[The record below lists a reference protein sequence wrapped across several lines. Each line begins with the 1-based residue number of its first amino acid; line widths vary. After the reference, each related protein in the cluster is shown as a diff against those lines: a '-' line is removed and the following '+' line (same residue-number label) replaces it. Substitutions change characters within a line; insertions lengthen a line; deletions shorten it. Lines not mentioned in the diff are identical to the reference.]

1 MEMQSGIELQRRI
14 DRTHESPL
22 FYKIFAL
29 VAGGM
34 FLDAADVY
42 MASAVASTVLKT
54 GWSTLAQNS
63 YFLSSGFLGLF
74 IGSLTAGFIGDLK
87 GRRVAYQINLLLF
100 GGFTFL
106 AAFAPNMWM
115 LIICRLFSSIGLGSE
130 IVTGYSM
137 VNEFA
142 PIHSRGKWCAA
153 VSLIANSGAPITMLL
168 CTLIIP
174 HYGWRVMFA
183 GIGIVA
189 AILWYLRR
197 DIPESPRWL
206 MAHGKETQAEQIIE
220 QLEVNGSDDFTDTKT
235 TKRETVHHSI
245 GISLFVAIVA
255 VSATI
260 ICQYTFTSWVPTLLL
275 KRGINISGS
284 LGLST
289 LMMLGAPV
297 GCAIGA
303 FLVDRIGRKKTIVP
317 AFLLT
322 AVFGMFYARQDTM
335 TGVVI
340 IGFLLTACFYVLM
353 AAVVAV
359 YVAELFPTTFRF
371 RGSGI
376 ANGIAKLF
384 TVAMPIVVAWM
395 LKVTTTNMIFWTIS
409 AIALFAGIVV
419 WSLGDETNQ
428 KDIG

>member
-1 MEMQSGIELQRRI
+1 MEMQNGIELQRRI

-42 MASAVASTVLKT
+42 MASAVASTVLKS

-100 GGFTFL
+100 GGFTFI
-106 AAFAPNMWM
+106 AAFAPNMWF
-115 LIICRLFSSIGLGSE
+115 LIVCRLISSIGLGSE
-130 IVTGYSM
+130 IVTGYAM

-142 PIHSRGKWCAA
+142 PIHSRGKWCAG
-153 VSLIANSGAPITMLL
+153 VSLVANSGAPITMLL
-168 CTLIIP
+168 CTMIIP
-174 HYGWRVMFA
+174 NFGWRVMFA
-183 GIGIVA
+183 AIGIVA

-206 MAHGKETQAEQIIE
+206 MAHQRSEQAEKIIE
-220 QLEVNGSDDFTDTKT
+220 QLEVNGSDDFTTPTKA
-235 TKRETVHHSI
+235 KHEVVKHSI
-245 GISLFVAIVA
+245 GVSLFVAIVA

-260 ICQYTFTSWVPTLLL
+260 ICQYTFTSWVPTLLVQ
-275 KRGINISGS
+275 RGINVSGS
-284 LGLST
+284 LGFST
-289 LMMLGAPV
+289 IMMLGAPV
-297 GCAIGA
+297 GCAVGA
-303 FLVDRIGRKKTIVP
+303 YMVDRIGRKKTIVP
-317 AFLLT
+317 AFILT
-322 AVFGMFYARQDTM
+322 AIFGMFYARQDSM

-340 IGFLLTACFYVLM
+340 IGFLLTTCFYVLM
-353 AAVVAV
+353 ASVVAV
-359 YVAELFPTTFRF
+359 YVSELFPTVFRF

-395 LKVTTTNMIFWTIS
+395 MKVTTTNMIFWAIS
-409 AIALFAGIVV
+409 AIALFAGIIV
-419 WSLGDETNQ
+419 WSFGDETNQ

>member
-1 MEMQSGIELQRRI
+1 MEIQNGIELQRRI

-42 MASAVASTVLKT
+42 MASSVGSSVLKS
-54 GWSTLAQNS
+54 GWATLSQES

-74 IGSLTAGFIGDLK
+74 IGSLIAGFIGDLK

-106 AAFAPNMWM
+106 AAFAPNMAI
-115 LIICRLFSSIGLGSE
+115 LTICRVMSSIGLGSE
-130 IVTGYSM
+130 IVTGYAM

-142 PIHSRGKWCAA
+142 PIHSRGKWCAG

-168 CTLIIP
+168 CYAIIP
-174 HYGWRVMFA
+174 HFGWRVMFM
-183 GIGIVA
+183 GIGVIA

-206 MAHGKETQAEQIIE
+206 MAHGKSDQAEAIIE
-220 QLEVNGSDDFTDTKT
+220 QLEVNGSDNFDEPQK
-235 TKRETVHHSI
+235 TKRESVHHSI

-260 ICQYTFTSWVPTLLL
+260 ICQYTFTSWVPTLLV
-275 KRGINISGS
+275 KRGINVSGS

-303 FLVDRIGRKKTIVP
+303 YLVDKIGRKKTIVP
-317 AFLLT
+317 AFILT
-322 AVFGMFYARQDTM
+322 AVFGIFYARQDTM
-335 TGVVI
+335 AGVVV
-340 IGFLLTACFYVLM
+340 IGFMLTTCFYVLM
-353 AAVVAV
+353 ASVVAV
-359 YVAELFPTTFRF
+359 YVAELFPTVFRF

-395 LKVTTTNMIFWTIS
+395 LRVTTTNMIFWTIS

-419 WSLGDETNQ
+419 WSMGDETNQ

>member
-22 FYKIFAL
+22 FYKILAL

-87 GRRVAYQINLLLF
+87 GGRVAYQINLLLF

>member
-189 AILWYLRR
+189 AVLWYLRR

>member
-1 MEMQSGIELQRRI
+1 MEMQNVAELQKRI

-42 MASAVASTVLKT
+42 MASAVVSSVFKS

-63 YFLSSGFLGLF
+63 YFLSGGFLGLF
-74 IGSLTAGFIGDLK
+74 IGSLIAGFIGDLK
-87 GRRVAYQINLLLF
+87 GRRVAYQVNLLLF

-106 AAFAPNMWM
+106 AAFAPNMWV
-115 LIICRLFSSIGLGSE
+115 LIICRLCASIGLGSE

-142 PIHSRGKWCAA
+142 PIHNRGKWCAG
-153 VSLIANSGAPITMLL
+153 VSLIANCGAPLTLLL

-174 HYGWRVMFA
+174 RFGWRVMFA
-183 GIGIVA
+183 GIGIAA

-206 MAHGKETQAEQIIE
+206 MVHGKNEQAETVIK
-220 QLEVNGSDDFTDTKT
+220 QLEVNGSRTAMQSKKATP
-235 TKRETVHHSI
+235 VQHSL

-255 VSATI
+255 VSAVN
-260 ICQYTFTSWVPTLLL
+260 ICQYTFTSWTPTLLV
-275 KRGINISGS
+275 KRGINISSS

-297 GCAIGA
+297 GCALGA
-303 FLVDRIGRKKTIVP
+303 YLVDRIGRKKTIVP

-322 AVFGMFYARQDTM
+322 AVFGMLYAQQASTS
-335 TGVVI
+335 GVVI
-340 IGFLLTACFYVLM
+340 VGFLLTTCFYVLM
-353 AAVVAV
+353 ASVVAV
-359 YVAELFPTTFRF
+359 YVAELFTTAFRF
-371 RGSGI
+371 RGAGI
-376 ANGIAKLF
+376 SNGIAKLF
-384 TVAMPIVVAWM
+384 TVAMPLVVAWM
-395 LKVTTTNMIFWTIS
+395 LQVTSVEMIFWTIS
-409 AIALFAGIVV
+409 AIALFAGVVV
-419 WSLGDETNQ
+419 WTLGTETNQ
-428 KDIG
+428 RKIG

>member
-206 MAHGKETQAEQIIE
+206 MAHGKETQVEQIIE

>member
-1 MEMQSGIELQRRI
+1 
-14 DRTHESPL
+14 
-22 FYKIFAL
+22 
-29 VAGGM
+29 
-34 FLDAADVY
+34 
-42 MASAVASTVLKT
+42 
-54 GWSTLAQNS
+54 
-63 YFLSSGFLGLF
+63 
-74 IGSLTAGFIGDLK
+74 
-87 GRRVAYQINLLLF
+87 
-100 GGFTFL
+100 
-106 AAFAPNMWM
+106 
-115 LIICRLFSSIGLGSE
+115 
-130 IVTGYSM
+130 
-137 VNEFA
+137 
-142 PIHSRGKWCAA
+142 
-153 VSLIANSGAPITMLL
+153 
-168 CTLIIP
+168 
-174 HYGWRVMFA
+174 
-183 GIGIVA
+183 
-189 AILWYLRR
+189 
-197 DIPESPRWL
+197 
-206 MAHGKETQAEQIIE
+206 
-220 QLEVNGSDDFTDTKT
+220 
-235 TKRETVHHSI
+235 
-245 GISLFVAIVA
+245 
-255 VSATI
+255 
-260 ICQYTFTSWVPTLLL
+260 
-275 KRGINISGS
+275 
-284 LGLST
+284 
-289 LMMLGAPV
+289 MMLGAPV